1 MTTTAAFVKQANAA
15 YAKRGNRKQ
24 TSQEK
29 MAKIAKILK
38 SGGANKLAAAQVGP
52 IIVRLAY
59 EGVMRNLLLEDL
71 VPSGVTREYD
81 VLDDWGMAYSLHSME
96 GKVKI
101 ERFEGKRI
109 LPDYYRIA
117 SEWEV
122 KRSDLEFLNASTIDF
137 AEDQTVQRIMEKED
151 SDFFAL
157 SEAAIADWT
166 AQHTGPATDG
176 EATKNP
182 NHIVNADPDFSLNT
196 FLEASA
202 RISTQRLMGTR
213 LVMNPADVYDIY
225 KWDITTVGLTFKEEY
240 IAGNKVVN
248 FGDYQIVQSVLMPR
262 GTIYMMP
269 NPEYVGVLSV
279 RYQLEEADDPTGVN
293 QFVVRK
299 IYNELIAQLILN
311 NRGLT
316 KITKA

>member
-1 MTTTAAFVKQANAA
+1 MSTAAFIKQANTAFA
-15 YAKRGNRKQ
+15 TRGNRKQ
-24 TSQEK
+24 TGQEK

-38 SGGANKLAAAQVGP
+38 SGGINKLAAAQVGP

-59 EGVMRNLLLEDL
+59 EGIMRNILLEDV
-71 VPSGVTREYD
+71 VPTGVTREYD

-101 ERFEGKRI
+101 ERYEGKRV

-122 KRSDLEFLNASTIDF
+122 KRSDLEFLNASTIDY

-151 SDFFAL
+151 KDLFAL
-157 SEAAIADWT
+157 TEAAIADWT
-166 AQHTGPATDG
+166 VQHTGPNTDS
-176 EATKNP
+176 EATRNP
-182 NHIVNADPDFSLNT
+182 NSIVNADPDFSLST
-196 FLEASA
+196 FLDASA
-202 RISTQRLMGTR
+202 RIATQRLVGTR

-225 KWDITTVGLTFKEEY
+225 KWDIKTVGLTFKEEY

-262 GTIYMMP
+262 GTIYMLP

-279 RYQLEEADDPTGVN
+279 RYQLEATDDPTGVN

-299 IYNELIAQLILN
+299 IYNELIAQMILN
-311 NRGLT
+311 NRGIT
-316 KITKA
+316 KITKS